1 MVSSAHALARHS
13 NLNASEVRNIAA
25 TSCAL
30 ATLSVTAC
38 ALASALAWRKRKSW
52 EMVQEVII
60 LILAT
65 DLGFCAQ
72 YLIVAPRPGS
82 AACYA
87 QAVGGQFFTLASM
100 LWSAVVADVL
110 VRLLGRPERRVGVLK
125 HQQQQRTTASTPR

>member
-82 AACYA
+82 A
-87 QAVGGQFFTLASM
+87 GP
-100 LWSAVVADVL
+100 LWQRWRRVEESELSEWA
-110 VRLLGRPERRVGVLK
+110 RRGRRSGRPPGRGLWARCE
-125 HQQQQRTTASTPR
+125 